1 MKITKRQLKQI
12 IKEEITKVLSE
23 NAFSPGQRPLDVLK
37 QMISE
42 EHRGQTLA
50 SPENVQDYL
59 EWIQGGVDDFRFVEG
74 GIKELQNKLKQ
85 SLEVIQQ
92 FQQAAAQ
99 AMEGG
104 ADQIS
109 LPEALGLS
117 VDDERFGFMNAPL
130 GDPYQPISLKN
141 WVNELSDR
149 GLFYDVISE
158 IDGWYHRYVDR
169 GD

>member
-1 MKITKRQLKQI
+1 MKITKSQLRRI
-12 IKEEITKVLSE
+12 IKEEISKVLSE
-23 NAFSPGQRPLDVLK
+23 SPLSPAQRPLDVLK

-42 EHRGQTLA
+42 EHRGQNLA

-74 GIKELQNKLKQ
+74 GMKELQNKLKQ

-92 FQQAAAQ
+92 FQQAAG
-99 AMEGG
+99 EGRG
-104 ADQIS
+104 VEGDRIS
-109 LPEALGLS
+109 LPKALGLS
-117 VDDERFGFMNAPL
+117 ADDERFGFMNAPL

-158 IDGWYHRYVDR
+158 IEGWYHRYVDR

>member
-1 MKITKRQLKQI
+1 MKITKSQLRRI
-12 IKEEITKVLSE
+12 IKEEISKVLSE
-23 NAFSPGQRPLDVLK
+23 SPLSPAQRPLDVLK

-42 EHRGQTLA
+42 EHRGQNLA

-59 EWIQGGVDDFRFVEG
+59 EWIQGGVDEYRFVEG

-92 FQQAAAQ
+92 FQQAVG
-99 AMEGG
+99 EGRG
-104 ADQIS
+104 VEGDRIS

-117 VDDERFGFMNAPL
+117 ADDERFGFMNQPL
-130 GDPYQPISLKN
+130 GDPYKPISLKN

-158 IDGWYHRYVDR
+158 IEGWYYRYVDR